1 MAYCTSDDVRTII
14 SSSLEDNEITA
25 LIVLADQ
32 EITDRKLTA
41 RGSVKR
47 ISMYLTAEMIALKE
61 PSSMA
66 AGGIST
72 STPLDAKGWRDMAES
87 LIKRAGE
94 PPIVVANDPLP
105 NE

>member
-1 MAYCTSDDVRTII
+1 
-14 SSSLEDNEITA
+14 
-25 LIVLADQ
+25 
-32 EITDRKLTA
+32 
-41 RGSVKR
+41 
-47 ISMYLTAEMIALKE
+47 LKE